1 MKLRSGKITNNKIII
16 KKDRKIDKLCNLFNN
31 IELRDEIDDLIILME
46 KNKIVRNSKN
56 SKSSKK
62 IKKNYLF

>member
-1 MKLRSGKITNNKIII
+1 MKLRSGKIIINKIII

-46 KNKIVRNSKN
+46 KNKIVRNKKKSKN
-56 SKSSKK
+56 SKK

>member
-46 KNKIVRNSKN
+46 KNKIVRNRKNSKN
-56 SKSSKK
+56 SKKN
-62 IKKNYLF
+62 KKNYLF